1 MILINQLKKILREN
15 NFLKKNYYKTLRKKH
30 NQYISLFSGGLLL
43 CFITLAILI
52 ADSFL
57 NSSDKGSPPKIT
69 PNHESRNSI
78 QGKIQFL
85 NNQTTLELIYN
96 KDVAY
101 YIDLYLN
108 ERKDALEGMLQR
120 SELYFPVIEAYLDKY
135 DLPFELK
142 YLAALESGL
151 NPLARSRSGA
161 LGLWQFLYSTCSL
174 LDLEVTTYTDD
185 RYDIYLSTDAACR
198 YLKYLYR
205 IFGNWELALAAYN
218 DGPGTVERSI
228 IRSGGIRNYW
238 KLRKHLP
245 FQSSEYIPAFI
256 AFNYLFKYYSD
267 HNISYVQPESL
278 YKDLDTI
285 YVNSALYFRQIASAT
300 NLKESDIRLL
310 NPRYKKNYIPKT
322 NEPQLLILPD
332 SFIKKYLNHEYKIV
346 NNSEKILPEIK
357 NNNDIVYKCK
367 THVVQKG
374 EFYHKLA
381 MKYNCTIDEIKM
393 WNKLDSNKLH
403 PGQILT
409 IWVANTK

>member
-1 MILINQLKKILREN
+1 VYSILKNPSGKIIPQEV
-15 NFLKKNYYKTLRKKH
+15 K
-30 NQYISLFSGGLLL
+30 
-43 CFITLAILI
+43 
-52 ADSFL
+52 
-57 NSSDKGSPPKIT
+57 

-78 QGKIQFL
+78 QEKILFL
-85 NNQTTLELIYN
+85 NNQTTLELVYN
-96 KDVAY
+96 EDVTY

-108 ERKDALEGMLQR
+108 ERRDALEGMLQR
-120 SELYFPVIEAYLDKY
+120 SEIYFPVIEEYLDKY

-151 NPLARSRSGA
+151 NPLARSKSGA
-161 LGLWQFLYSTCSL
+161 LGLWQFLYSTCNL

-198 YLKYLYR
+198 YLEYLYR

-218 DGPGTVERSI
+218 DGPGTVERAI
-228 IRSGGIRNYW
+228 IRSGGVRDYW
-238 KLRKHLP
+238 KLREFLP
-245 FQSSEYIPAFI
+245 FQSSEYIPALI

-267 HNISYVQPESL
+267 HDISYVQPVSL

-285 YVNSALYFRQIASAT
+285 YVNSSLYFRQIAKAT

-322 NEPQLLILPD
+322 DEPQLLILPD
-332 SFIKKYLNHEYKIV
+332 SFIKKYLSHEYKIV
-346 NNSEKILPEIK
+346 NNSEEILPEITDNK
-357 NNNDIVYKCK
+357 GITYTCK

-381 MKYNCTIDEIKM
+381 MKYDCTIDEIKM
-393 WNKLDSNKLH
+393 WNKIDSNKLH
-403 PGQILT
+403 PGQTLT
-409 IWVANTK
+409 IWEAKTK